1 MGDLPC
7 PPYSNKSLEARMI
20 SKEKLPKICLVASA
34 TKHFSAKT
42 LKCITKVKHS
52 VQTSGA
58 AGDIVIFLATTAVLE
73 VVRRL
78 SKARCPFIWH
88 GLQALQALCYP
99 PLKWIQKWVP
109 LEPLVGQL
117 QKLSRPML
125 LLSIATVFSDQSSST
140 GETTPNDFHHS
151 QAYPQARGLPSAAYL
166 SRVICGLLHR
176 GGVYPVLTQRVAA
189 VGSLVIKKMRI
200 TILASPTLKPN
211 SFIVQFCCD
220 VWKLSHDEVQDDG
233 YPQRWLLELHKEL
246 REEGISVPERLNDD
260 ELRQFYAAANG
271 DFARLLSSVK
281 KTIKWRQSYTF
292 LSPEELK
299 AWSPFIF
306 WHGHDANQR
315 PCLIISLGLACS
327 NLRSNGKSLL
337 IKAVVSQIEH
347 GILRM
352 VNVEH
357 PQITVLM
364 DCEGLSPFGFPIH
377 MMRSC
382 AMLLQDHYPN
392 RLSSL
397 IIARLPQVA
406 QIIMQT
412 FFQVLKPAT
421 RQKVRIIGRN
431 HLEFLSNHLDS
442 IPPFLGGN
450 CSSSKCSDQTNAEGE
465 SDEAT
470 RTEPTPDQ
478 ASRPETHD
486 HVNESD
492 EVTLTEPA
500 PDQVK
505 DSTELNHHNVSNT
518 SVCREELIK
527 TIIIGILMVWVF
539 IAVFVAM
546 DYPERWPLLRS
557 T

>member
-151 QAYPQARGLPSAAYL
+151 QAYPQAR
-166 SRVICGLLHR
+166 
-176 GGVYPVLTQRVAA
+176 
-189 VGSLVIKKMRI
+189 
-200 TILASPTLKPN
+200 
-211 SFIVQFCCD
+211 
-220 VWKLSHDEVQDDG
+220 SHDEVQDDG

-450 CSSSKCSDQTNAEGE
+450 CSCSKCSDQTNAEGE